1 MHRERS
7 AVKEENGLAGD
18 LDSDVPDLRID
29 VPHSARIYDYL
40 LGGKDNFQADRDAAA
55 GITVDWPNLPKSMR
69 ANRDFMRRVGRYLAA
84 NLGFRQFLDV
94 GTGLPT
100 SPNLHQVVQAVVPEA
115 RIVYVD
121 NDPIVLAHARALL
134 TSSPEGKTAYI
145 DADLRDSAAII
156 DSAQAREVLD
166 FQKPIALS
174 LIAILQF
181 ITDDK
186 DVYRIVGEL
195 LAALPSGSALALSTV
210 TAESA
215 PEEVTSGVAAYNA
228 NGIPTRARSKAE
240 VEALFGGLDLVAPG
254 VVLVNHW
261 LPDDETPAAIDAHVH
276 MYGGIAIKR

>member
-1 MHRERS
+1 
-7 AVKEENGLAGD
+7 VKEENGLVSD
-18 LDSDVPDLRID
+18 PDSDVPDLRID

-84 NLGFRQFLDV
+84 NLGFRQFLDI

-166 FQKPIALS
+166 FQKPVALS

-186 DVYRIVGEL
+186 DAHRVIGEL

-228 NGIPTRARSKAE
+228 NGISTRARSKAE

>member
-1 MHRERS
+1 M
-7 AVKEENGLAGD
+7 KEENGLAGD

-145 DADLRDSAAII
+145 DADLRDSAAIV
-156 DSAQAREVLD
+156 DSARAREVLD

-186 DVYRIVGEL
+186 DTYRIIGEL

-254 VVLVNHW
+254 VVLVNRW

>member
-1 MHRERS
+1 M
-7 AVKEENGLAGD
+7 KEENGLAGD

-186 DVYRIVGEL
+186 DTYRIIGEL